1 MLYRLTLSYRG
12 EAYAGWQRQP
22 NAIAVQQV
30 LEEALEELLGE
41 VVHIFGAGR
50 TDAGVHAR
58 GQVVH
63 FEVEHRWPPSALVN
77 GTNHRLPADIRV
89 LAAVEAEPGFHARKS
104 AVAKEYRYY
113 LSRQPVV
120 SPLEAYFTVRAP
132 LRLDVERF
140 AQAASLIE
148 GRHDFSAFAKT
159 GGSHV
164 QSVRTIFLAELDRS
178 GHDDER
184 SELVF
189 RVVGDGFLRGM
200 VRALVG
206 TLLEVATDRR
216 SLDSLEALLQ
226 GRPREEAGP
235 NVVARGLVLHRVY
248 YESDGPHAW

>member
-30 LEEALEELLGE
+30 LEEALEKLLGK
-41 VVHIFGAGR
+41 VVRVCGAGR

-63 FEVEHRWPPSALVN
+63 LEVESRWPPSALVH
-77 GTNHRLPADIRV
+77 GTNHRLPPDIRV
-89 LAAVEAEPGFHARKS
+89 LGAVEAEPGFHARKS

-113 LSRQPVV
+113 LSRQRVV
-120 SPLEAYFTVRAP
+120 SALEAHCTVRAP
-132 LRLDVERF
+132 SRLDVERF

-148 GRHDFSAFAKT
+148 GRHDFSAFAKA
-159 GGSHV
+159 GGSHAR
-164 QSVRTIFLAELDRS
+164 SVRTIFLAKLDQARF
-178 GHDDER
+178 DDVD
-184 SELVF
+184 SALVF

-206 TLLEVATDRR
+206 TLLEVATQRR
-216 SLDSLEALLQ
+216 SLESLEALLH
-226 GRPREEAGP
+226 GRTRQEAGP
-235 NVVARGLVLHRVY
+235 NVAARGLVLHRVY
-248 YESDGPHAW
+248 YESDRPRAW